1 MEPEEGH
8 KEDQADSAGNEGL
21 NQAPTVGENNRE
33 VNEGTAPFFSEA
45 TEFEGQGREIFGVE
59 GELIPERVDV
69 SEGEAMSG
77 EDRNYTE
84 AEPEEVKM
92 GGKSSLENLKSNAE
106 SEELGGAGQK
116 ETGLFVSPSAGE
128 AEEKTPKG
136 IDQSKIKKH
145 EERGIVEDRILEM
158 DEKVDLENRDQR
170 EKEVHA
176 DTEGKADYPANLN
189 DKSIKQTADRE
200 GMALDQKDLEGGIEK
215 EIVETTEIQKEHAF
229 SRLDQGGNLKI
240 TEEGKDVAADAT
252 SVHQRPTEE
261 SVGLGMEQNKVYT
274 KAEDEKIAG
283 VEQSLI
289 ARETVTLVETQ
300 EKPEEAF
307 ENLGEPG
314 KRDATMAE
322 EEARLLETNQVHVEE
337 AEKAPEAEIGTEK
350 KDAAT
355 TLHQTKA
362 EKLVEGSRGES
373 GQLVGDQKVT
383 VVKAEEKYLQ
393 ESSEMVMGGEDIPLL
408 VEAKEVRIGKV
419 TTEGIV
425 IIPIEDKTEN
435 LVETSEVVMGEKD
448 FTAVEAESGT
458 IGKMGE
464 ELIKEK
470 DLAEVTVTETEKD
483 VGEVTESL
491 RIKEE
496 MPQMEMEEI
505 PVHIQDKRGEEKT
518 ESEMIEEKVE
528 DSTQPEQKPEEQVE
542 REGEQLASAGT
553 IDKGET
559 GELEMALAINQNE
572 IMKSLRPSQ
581 EKAEIAVIDAVGE
594 KLPFQEKILAWSPEL
609 ERPTQEIA
617 GVGSREGISRSY
629 RQEDKLSREL
639 ISELVRIGQERGNFG
654 LGQVELLETSIKLTE
669 ELDKLGSEEQSHKV
683 KGKIIIGLAGLRQ
696 GSIQVTPHRT
706 VQSAGGYDGVLAHV
720 APGLI
725 VTGLR
730 KPEGKRLTKQDHM
743 QLDKRT
749 LEQRETRSAE
759 QGRFGVS
766 MRSNEAMVFM
776 GYRIGRERMSCLS
789 EAEKRM
795 VKIQLPELEEI
806 GKKPAIEQV
815 EVPRQEQEVRKEEIQ
830 EINANEV
837 VWHQLEQLPTAW
849 LGRPLT
855 RDYMAAQSSGWTAG
869 IGPGRGRISR
879 SLRAGIKERINL
891 MVMGESATKSAQ
903 KLEPLHFGMRRRMF
917 ELTSKS
923 ANVHWLN
930 EILKPRPPGS
940 RLGVAD
946 QKVHEE
952 RSPGLMTERQSPGL
966 FARKKELKDWRD
978 GVMGVA
984 IRRYNAMRLA
994 MWGEGPIGL
1003 HIKGRR
1009 LTEDLYGLTSRS
1021 HKVSSILG
1029 QVERRM
1035 LTIAQQVTNERVPG
1049 LEVGGQS
1056 LAEILK
1062 QDMELARSKKG
1073 EKFSR

>member
-8 KEDQADSAGNEGL
+8 KEDQAGSAGNEGL
-21 NQAPTVGENNRE
+21 NQASTVGENNRE

-45 TEFEGQGREIFGVE
+45 TEFEDQGREIFGVE
-59 GELIPERVDV
+59 GELNPERVDV
-69 SEGEAMSG
+69 SEGEAISG

-84 AEPEEVKM
+84 AEPEEVKT
-92 GGKSSLENLKSNAE
+92 GEKSSLENLKSNAE
-106 SEELGGAGQK
+106 YEELGGAGQK
-116 ETGLFVSPSAGE
+116 ETDLFVSPSAGE
-128 AEEKTPKG
+128 AEEKTPKR
-136 IDQSKIKKH
+136 IDQRKIKKH
-145 EERGIVEDRILEM
+145 EETGIVEDRILEM

-170 EKEVHA
+170 EKDVHA

-215 EIVETTEIQKEHAF
+215 EIAETTEIQKEHAF
-229 SRLDQGGNLKI
+229 SSLDQGGNLKI
-240 TEEGKDVAADAT
+240 TEAGKDVAADAT
-252 SVHQRPTEE
+252 SVHQRQTEE

-289 ARETVTLVETQ
+289 AHEAVTLVETQ
-300 EKPEEAF
+300 EKPEEPF

-362 EKLVEGSRGES
+362 EKVVEGSQGES
-373 GQLVGDQKVT
+373 GQLLGDQKVT
-383 VVKAEEKYLQ
+383 VVEAGVAE
-393 ESSEMVMGGEDIPLL
+393 
-408 VEAKEVRIGKV
+408 
-419 TTEGIV
+419 TEGVV
-425 IIPIEDKTEN
+425 IIPVEDKTED

-458 IGKMGE
+458 IGKVTAEDDVSLVVEVKDENLVDISETQMGE

-483 VGEVTESL
+483 VGEVTETESL
-491 RIKEE
+491 RIKKE
-496 MPQMEMEEI
+496 MPQIEMEEI
-505 PVHIQDKRGEEKT
+505 PIHIQDKRGEEKT

-528 DSTQPEQKPEEQVE
+528 DLTQPEQKPKEQVE
-542 REGEQLASAGT
+542 REGEQLASAGM

-629 RQEDKLSREL
+629 RQEGKLSREL
-639 ISELVRIGQERGNFG
+639 ISELVRIGQERRNFG

-669 ELDKLGSEEQSHKV
+669 DLDKLGSEEQSHKV

-706 VQSAGGYDGVLAHV
+706 VRSAGGYDGVLAHV

-766 MRSNEAMVFM
+766 MRSNEAVVFM

-837 VWHQLEQLPTAW
+837 VWHQLEQVPTAW

-869 IGPGRGRISR
+869 IGPGHGRISR
-879 SLRAGIKERINL
+879 SLRAD
-891 MVMGESATKSAQ
+891 V
-903 KLEPLHFGMRRRMF
+903 
-917 ELTSKS
+917 
-923 ANVHWLN
+923 
-930 EILKPRPPGS
+930 
-940 RLGVAD
+940 
-946 QKVHEE
+946 
-952 RSPGLMTERQSPGL
+952 
-966 FARKKELKDWRD
+966 
-978 GVMGVA
+978 
-984 IRRYNAMRLA
+984 
-994 MWGEGPIGL
+994 
-1003 HIKGRR
+1003 
-1009 LTEDLYGLTSRS
+1009 
-1021 HKVSSILG
+1021 
-1029 QVERRM
+1029 
-1035 LTIAQQVTNERVPG
+1035 
-1049 LEVGGQS
+1049 
-1056 LAEILK
+1056 
-1062 QDMELARSKKG
+1062 
-1073 EKFSR
+1073 